1 MTTVAYTMPLLAGLA
16 LGGAVAWTRRGPARA
31 IRRAFAA
38 WGRGEGSI
46 YDLMDA
52 DTEIV
57 IPGVAAHCGSYR
69 KDAFLRDVA
78 GPFGARFAKP
88 PVPKLRHLWANGDTI
103 AVMADGTG
111 AARDG
116 QSYANAY
123 VFAFAMDG
131 RRVRRVTEF
140 LDMAAFNAV
149 WDRIEPEP
157 AYVQ

>member
-1 MTTVAYTMPLLAGLA
+1 
-16 LGGAVAWTRRGPARA
+16 
-31 IRRAFAA
+31 
-38 WGRGEGSI
+38 
-46 YDLMDA
+46 
-52 DTEIV
+52 
-57 IPGVAAHCGSYR
+57 
-69 KDAFLRDVA
+69 
-78 GPFGARFAKP
+78 
-88 PVPKLRHLWANGDTI
+88 
-103 AVMADGTG
+103 MADGTG